1 MPRPAQALVIRWCL
15 LCLCCLP
22 SGCERSQD
30 DTAPAKLIQL
40 DKLAPL
46 PTYEA
51 KQSETLRVAVA
62 AIISPQGTVASY
74 QALLDY
80 LGEKLGVP
88 VQMVQRRTYQEIN
101 ELIAKGSIDLA
112 FVCTGAYQAG
122 AKEMTV
128 LVVPQIN
135 GATTYRAVI
144 LASRKSGVHSF
155 AELRGKSFAFS
166 DPMSNTGF
174 AYPQSLLAAISE
186 SSQSYFSRTIFTY
199 SHDRTISAIAEG
211 MTVGGSVDELVYRH
225 ALKRDPTLAD
235 TLIVLQRSEEFP
247 MPPVVVPRQKDAAFI
262 AKMRRVLLELHQNEA
277 GKRILGGLDIDRFVL
292 PGNKYHG
299 R

>member
-1 MPRPAQALVIRWCL
+1 MPRPALVLVIRWCL

-22 SGCERSQD
+22 GGCERSQD
-30 DTAPAKLIQL
+30 DTAPARLIQL

-46 PTYEA
+46 PTYET
-51 KQSETLRVAVA
+51 KQPETLRVAVA
-62 AIISPQGTVASY
+62 AILSPQGTVASY

-122 AKEMTV
+122 AKNMTV

-144 LASRKSGVHSF
+144 LTSRKSGAHSF

-174 AYPQSLLAAISE
+174 AYPQALLAAISE
-186 SSQSYFSRTIFTY
+186 SPQTYFNRTIFTY

-211 MTVGGSVDELVYRH
+211 MATAGSVDELVYRH
-225 ALKRDPTLAD
+225 ALKREPNLAD

-262 AKMRRVLLELHQNEA
+262 AKVRRVLLGLHQDEA
-277 GKRILGGLDIDRFVL
+277 GKRILGSLDIDRFVL
-292 PGNKYHG
+292 PGPEYHG

>member
-1 MPRPAQALVIRWCL
+1 MIRCL
-15 LCLCCLP
+15 LCLCCLL
-22 SGCERSQD
+22 SGCGRSQD
-30 DTAPAKLIQL
+30 DTTTDKLIRL

-46 PTYEA
+46 PIYEA
-51 KQSETLRVAVA
+51 KQTETLRVAVA
-62 AIISPQGTVASY
+62 AILSPQGTVASY

-128 LVVPQIN
+128 LVVPQID
-135 GATTYRAVI
+135 GATTYRGVI
-144 LASRKSGVHSF
+144 LASRQSGVSSF
-155 AELRGKSFAFS
+155 ADLRGKSFAFS
-166 DPMSNTGF
+166 DPMSTTGF
-174 AYPQSLLAAISE
+174 AYPQSVLASISE
-186 SSQSYFSRTIFTY
+186 SSQTYFSRTFFTY

-211 MTVGGSVDELVYRH
+211 VATAGSADELVYLY
-225 ALKRDPTLAD
+225 ALKREPLLAEK
-235 TLIVLQRSEEFP
+235 LIVIQYSERFP
-247 MPPVVVPRQKDAAFI
+247 MPPVVVPRKSDSALAARLRLV
-262 AKMRRVLLELHQNEA
+262 MLGLHQDRE
-277 GKRILGGLDIDRFVL
+277 GKRILANLDIDRFVI
-292 PGNKYHG
+292 PASEYYV

>member
-1 MPRPAQALVIRWCL
+1 MPRPVQALVIHWCL
-15 LCLCCLP
+15 LCLCCLL
-22 SGCERSQD
+22 SGCERHPQD
-30 DTAPAKLIQL
+30 TTTDKLIRL

-46 PTYEA
+46 PTYEVT
-51 KQSETLRVAVA
+51 QTETLRVAVA
-62 AIISPQGTVASY
+62 AILSPQGTVASY

-122 AKEMTV
+122 AAEMTV

-144 LASRKSGVHSF
+144 LASRKAGVHSF

-174 AYPQSLLAAISE
+174 AYPQFLLTAMDESAATF
-186 SSQSYFSRTIFTY
+186 FSRTTFTY
-199 SHDRTISAIAEG
+199 SHDRTISAITEG
-211 MTVGGSVDELVYRH
+211 MATAGSVDELVYRH

-235 TLIVLQRSEEFP
+235 TLIVLQRSAEFP
-247 MPPVVVPRQKDAAFI
+247 MPPVVVPRQKDGAFI
-262 AKMRRVLLELHQNEA
+262 AKVRKVLLELHQDET
-277 GKRILGGLDIDRFVL
+277 GKRILRNLDIDRFVL
-292 PGNKYHG
+292 PGQEYHG

>member
-1 MPRPAQALVIRWCL
+1 MISWCL
-15 LCLCCLP
+15 LCLCCLLN
-22 SGCERSQD
+22 GCERSQD
-30 DTAPAKLIQL
+30 DSATDKLIRL

-46 PTYEA
+46 PNYEV
-51 KQSETLRVAVA
+51 KQTETLRVAVA
-62 AIISPQGTVASY
+62 AILSPQGTVASY
-74 QALLDY
+74 QALLNY

-112 FVCTGAYQAG
+112 FVCTGAYLAG
-122 AKEMTV
+122 AKDMTV

-144 LASRKSGVHSF
+144 LASKKSGVRSF

-186 SSQSYFSRTIFTY
+186 SAETYFSRTIFTY

-211 MTVGGSVDELVYRH
+211 LAVAGSVDELVYRH
-225 ALKRDPTLAD
+225 ALKRDPTLAE
-235 TLIVLQRSEEFP
+235 TLIVLQHSEEFP
-247 MPPVVVPRQKDAAFI
+247 MPPVVVPRKKNGAFVVRV
-262 AKMRRVLLELHQNEA
+262 RRAFLGLHQDEA
-277 GKRILGGLDIDRFVL
+277 GKRILGNLDIDRFVL
-292 PGNKYHG
+292 PDKEYHD
-299 R
+299 